1 MKSAF
6 EIAMER
12 LEKESGPGRKLSDA
26 QKAEIAEID
35 RRFDASVAEE
45 KLTFD
50 TKMAKA
56 QSFEEMET
64 LRAEL
69 AKALADLETRRE
81 RAKEAVWNEA

>member
-35 RRFDASVAEE
+35 KRFDANAAEE
-45 KLTFD
+45 KLAFD
-50 TKMAKA
+50 AKLAKA
-56 QSFEEMET
+56 ASFEEVET

-69 AKALADLETRRE
+69 AKTLADIETRRE